1 MLKRRWC
8 AVKIKTAQHL
18 RSQEEGRGWFPTPPS
33 HSKSH
38 NNPKSMKL
46 GAILSE
52 KHCACVPARPYGRM
66 DGLVRN
72 PPRSLTFLFQS
83 ELRSEAT
90 TRLWSCD
97 GEFDAQI
104 ALRCYRGVRFAWAT
118 ESSISDPQLAVR
130 RAVKLEILNV
140 KLQNVATWDRQ
151 FPVAS
156 YCWGGEWVSWAD
168 QSSRVLSDCEEV
180 SVCAANIRSAPA
192 GVFLE
197 REWST
202 ILADNTAI
210 WISDQQTTWTWSK
223 TKQKRYSTA
232 GTVACWQAFRC
243 VRWTHREGELE
254 AREGERGALL
264 FPPLAPSFPSSRVQN
279 TTESLQAGHQY
290 CGRFSGQTTTKMTE
304 KIPNQSGNVIIWLQ
318 TSWSYSTAH
327 VSPSFTTPYVM

>member
-1 MLKRRWC
+1 
-8 AVKIKTAQHL
+8 
-18 RSQEEGRGWFPTPPS
+18 
-33 HSKSH
+33 
-38 NNPKSMKL
+38 
-46 GAILSE
+46 
-52 KHCACVPARPYGRM
+52 M

-72 PPRSLTFLFQS
+72 PTRSLTFLFQS

-97 GEFDAQI
+97 SEFYAQI
-104 ALRCYRGVRFAWAT
+104 ALRCYHGVRFAWAT
-118 ESSISDPQLAVR
+118 ESSISDHQLAVR

-140 KLQNVATWDRQ
+140 KLQHVATWDRQ

-168 QSSRVLSDCEEV
+168 QSSRVLSDCEDV

-243 VRWTHREGELE
+243 VRWTHREGKWKRGKEKEELSFS
-254 AREGERGALL
+254 LPSPPVS
-264 FPPLAPSFPSSRVQN
+264 PPLASKTRRRVCK
-279 TTESLQAGHQY
+279 QATSTVGALVDKLRPRRQR
-290 CGRFSGQTTTKMTE
+290 RFQINPGM
-304 KIPNQSGNVIIWLQ
+304 W
-318 TSWSYSTAH
+318 
-327 VSPSFTTPYVM
+327 